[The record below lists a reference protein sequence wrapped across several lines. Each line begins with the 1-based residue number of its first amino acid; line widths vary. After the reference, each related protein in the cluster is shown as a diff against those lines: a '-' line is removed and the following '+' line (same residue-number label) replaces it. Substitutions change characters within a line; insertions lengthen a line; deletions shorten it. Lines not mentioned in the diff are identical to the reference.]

1 MASKRGETETMRNVQ
16 LSTLNAQRSTTLPLE
31 PGAQYSALN
40 VGRYVLSVLAL
51 FFLTALPAPADRDP
65 FWPIGYTPPKPEPAV
80 KETPELLKT
89 EPAPAKPKPPAIK
102 PVSEKDWADA
112 HNSIIVSGF
121 TRSSLPGT
129 GKTRT
134 LVMINRRSYA
144 PGDTLCL
151 TNAEIRFLWR
161 VESVADLNLR
171 LSPVKAERLT
181 ASPLPNDLKT
191 SP

>member
-1 MASKRGETETMRNVQ
+1 MRNVQ

-51 FFLTALPAPADRDP
+51 FFLTALPVPAERDP

-80 KETPELLKT
+80 RETPEPMK
-89 EPAPAKPKPPAIK
+89 PAPPTKPKPPAIK
-102 PVSEKDWADA
+102 SVSEKDWSDA
-112 HNSIIVSGF
+112 RKSIAVSGF

-134 LVMINRRSYA
+134 LAMINRRSYA
-144 PGDTLCL
+144 TGDTLCL

-161 VESVADLNLR
+161 VESVADRDLR

-181 ASPLPNDLKT
+181 AAQSPNDLKT

>member
-1 MASKRGETETMRNVQ
+1 MRNV
-16 LSTLNAQRSTTLPLE
+16 LPSIPNLQRPTPLFQG
-31 PGAQYSALN
+31 PGAPHPALN
-40 VGRYVLSVLAL
+40 VERRVLGVLAL
-51 FFLTALPAPADRDP
+51 LLLTALQAPAERDP
-65 FWPIGYTPPKPEPAV
+65 FWPIGYAPPKPEPAV
-80 KETPELLKT
+80 KETPELPK
-89 EPAPAKPKPPAIK
+89 PPPSAKPKPPAIK

-112 HNSIIVSGF
+112 RKSILVSGF

-134 LVMINRRSYA
+134 LAMINRHSYA

-161 VESVADLNLR
+161 IESVAERDLS

-181 ASPLPNDLKT
+181 AAPLPNDLKT

>member
-1 MASKRGETETMRNVQ
+1 MARKRRKKEAMRNVQ
-16 LSTLNAQRSTTLPLE
+16 PSMLDTRRSTPLPPE
-31 PGAQYSALN
+31 PAAPHSAVN
-40 VGRYVLSVLAL
+40 VGRCVLSVLAL
-51 FFLTALPAPADRDP
+51 LLLTALPAPAERDP